1 MSRYRGREIDD
12 IGLWSNYIEVPQ
24 GAEKETSYWTKVKC
38 PNPDHDTEK
47 RHFQVN
53 VEQGL
58 VHCFAYCGISGT
70 YAHAIKTIEGCD
82 DRQARKILL
91 GFAGRSKR
99 KTRVV
104 RQSVSAKNSIPVER
118 LEYEQYILPAGIE
131 YLDARGI
138 TAQSIV
144 RYGLGWCPETLR
156 VVIPGRD
163 LRKQTRFLIK
173 RGVRESQQP
182 KYLYTEG
189 FPKTSLL
196 FGACECALG
205 VVRSKGVIVVEGS
218 IDTICVDQWGILPV
232 VGQLGTGISERQVE
246 ILSQLR
252 PKRVYLF
259 FDKDAAGV
267 QSIQIAERRLR
278 RKYPVFIVRY
288 PVGKSDPAECTR
300 KEGLRQLERAMPLRN
315 FKRRVERKVRT
326 HG

>member
-1 MSRYRGREIDD
+1 MSRYQGREIDD
-12 IGLWSNYIEVPQ
+12 IGLWANYIEVPH
-24 GAEKETSYWTKVKC
+24 GAEKETNYWLKVKC
-38 PNPDHDTEK
+38 PNPNHDTDK
-47 RHFQVN
+47 LHFQVN
-53 VEQGL
+53 VGDGL
-58 VHCFAYCGISGT
+58 VHCFAHCGISGT
-70 YAHAIKTIEGCD
+70 YHHAIKTIEGCD

-91 GFAGRSKR
+91 GFAGRGKR
-99 KTRVV
+99 KGRVV
-104 RQSVSAKNSIPVER
+104 RQSGPTENSIPAES
-118 LEYEQYILPAGIE
+118 LEYEKYILPVGME
-131 YLDARGI
+131 YLEGRGI
-138 TAQSIV
+138 SANSIA
-144 RYGLGWCPETLR
+144 RYGIGWCPETLR

-163 LRKQTRFLIK
+163 LRGQTRFLIK

-196 FGACECALG
+196 FGASECAQG
-205 VVRSKGVIVVEGS
+205 VVRSQGVIVVEGS

-232 VGQLGTGISERQVE
+232 VGQLGTGISEKQVE

-267 QSIQIAERRLR
+267 QSIQIAERRLK

-288 PVGKSDPAECTR
+288 PVGKGDPAECTR
-300 KEGLRQLERAMPLRN
+300 AEGVRQLDRAMPLRN
-315 FKRRVERKVRT
+315 FKRRVGKVRT